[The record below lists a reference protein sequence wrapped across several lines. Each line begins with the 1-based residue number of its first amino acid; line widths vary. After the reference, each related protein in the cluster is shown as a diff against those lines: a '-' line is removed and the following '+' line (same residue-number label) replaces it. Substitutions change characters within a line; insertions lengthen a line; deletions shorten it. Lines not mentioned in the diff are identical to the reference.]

1 MAVIDAQIHVWSA
14 EPPERSWRSGGAAR
28 VHRPP
33 LLGKD
38 ELLREMDAAGVD
50 RAIIV
55 PLSWEGDR
63 NDLAMKATLLHPEW
77 ISSPTSIKPGL
88 WVAALP
94 NGSAGRWRQYDTL
107 PR

>member
-1 MAVIDAQIHVWSA
+1 MTVIDAQIHVWSA
-14 EPPERSWRSGGAAR
+14 ETPERSWRSGGAAR
-28 VHRPP
+28 VHRPT

-63 NDLAMKATLLHPEW
+63 NHLAMAAALSHPEW
-77 ISSPTSIKPGL
+77 IPSPISIKPGL
-88 WVAALP
+88 WLAALP

>member
-1 MAVIDAQIHVWSA
+1 MTVIDAQVHVWSA
-14 EPPERSWRSGGAAR
+14 ETPKQVWPPGGAAQ
-28 VHRPP
+28 VHHPTP
-33 LLGKD
+33 LGKD

>member
-1 MAVIDAQIHVWSA
+1 MTVIDAQVHVWSA
-14 EPPERSWRSGGAAR
+14 EPPKQSWSPGGAAR
-28 VHRPP
+28 VHCPTP
-33 LLGKD
+33 LGKD
-38 ELLREMDAAGVD
+38 ELLRNMDAAGVD

-55 PLSWEGDR
+55 SLSWEGNR
-63 NDLAMKATLLHPEW
+63 TDLAMKAALLHPEW

>member
-1 MAVIDAQIHVWSA
+1 M
-14 EPPERSWRSGGAAR
+14 PKYRSGAQSPRSGPDGQAGQPGCN
-28 VHRPP
+28 RPT

-38 ELLREMDAAGVD
+38 ELPWEMDTAGVD

-55 PLSWEGDR
+55 PLSREGDR
-63 NDLAMKATLLHPEW
+63 NDPAIEAALLHPEW
-77 ISSPTSIKPGL
+77 IPSPTSIKPGL

-107 PR
+107 PK